1 MPNQPNKKQPS
12 TPKPPQKQQLTKCSQ
27 HAFEAGLYILGSKC
41 PSSTL
46 FFLYFFK
53 LTKNNPKAPQIY
65 QNVEWKTGGL
75 ALTQLLEIH
84 KCHRFNLLSEIIKS
98 ASDWGFFVWSL
109 FLATSEIMDDSIYHQ
124 YLFSRIL
131 FFSISV
137 LPCLECSKHFHK
149 IIQTQNIKSYAT
161 GSQFILA
168 LHNEVNKVIKKPQ
181 KLSIEINFTPQS
193 QITLKSKPKKGCPCR
208 SKLAK

>member
-1 MPNQPNKKQPS
+1 MPNQPKKKQPN
-12 TPKPPQKQQLTKCSQ
+12 TPKAQKQLTKFSQ

-41 PSSTL
+41 PSSSL

-53 LTKNNPKAPQIY
+53 LTQNNPRSPQIY
-65 QNVEWKTGGL
+65 QNVEWKTAGS

-84 KCHRFNLLSEIIKS
+84 KCRRFNLLSEIIKS

-109 FLATSEIMDDSIYHQ
+109 FLAVSEIMDNSIYHQ
-124 YLFSRIL
+124 YLFSRML
-131 FFSISV
+131 YFSISV

-149 IIQTQNIKSYAT
+149 IIRTQNIKSYTT
-161 GSQFILA
+161 GSQFVLA

-193 QITLKSKPKKGCPCR
+193 QITLKPKPKKSCPCR
-208 SKLAK
+208 SNTAK